1 MENIPDEIPSL
12 EELKNPAHVEEVIQ
26 DELNPALCS
35 HDNITHTEY
44 KKQLGKKI
52 SEMTEEE
59 KQKYNAL
66 SQKQK
71 REKENVKKKVE
82 EEQAV
87 EKENNDTRNNLYNQ
101 LFVLKN
107 KFPENT
113 KNIIIDPEMTLSALE
128 EKKALILQIITSK
141 NADRV
146 VFQSLL
152 LMCRTAERGL
162 NYFDVDALDGF
173 NEEVEGSEDDIIPI
187 LKEMI
192 DMGEIDTSFLT
203 PQLRLMV
210 VMSGAAVRTME
221 KNIAK
226 KKVQILDAP
235 SLDTTESD

>member
-26 DELNPALCS
+26 DEPLEPS
-35 HDNITHTEY
+35 HENITHTEY

-52 SEMTEEE
+52 SDMSEEE

-66 SQKQK
+66 SQKKK

-82 EEQAV
+82 EEEAV
-87 EKENNDTRNNLYNQ
+87 TKENNDTRNNLYNQ

-113 KNIIIDPEMTLSALE
+113 KNIIIDPEMTLTALE

-162 NYFDVDALDGF
+162 NYFEVDALDGF

-235 SLDTTESD
+235 SSHTTESD

>member
-26 DELNPALCS
+26 DEPLAERQS
-35 HDNITHTEY
+35 HENITHTEY

-52 SEMTEEE
+52 SDMSEEE

-66 SQKQK
+66 SQKKK

-82 EEQAV
+82 EEEAV
-87 EKENNDTRNNLYNQ
+87 TKENNDTRNNLYNQ

-113 KNIIIDPEMTLSALE
+113 KNIIIDPEMTLTALE

-152 LMCRTAERGL
+152 
-162 NYFDVDALDGF
+162 
-173 NEEVEGSEDDIIPI
+173 
-187 LKEMI
+187 
-192 DMGEIDTSFLT
+192 
-203 PQLRLMV
+203 
-210 VMSGAAVRTME
+210 
-221 KNIAK
+221 
-226 KKVQILDAP
+226 
-235 SLDTTESD
+235 

>member
-26 DELNPALCS
+26 DEPLEPS
-35 HDNITHTEY
+35 HENITHTEY

-52 SEMTEEE
+52 SDMSEEE

-66 SQKQK
+66 SQKKK

-82 EEQAV
+82 EEEAMT
-87 EKENNDTRNNLYNQ
+87 KENNDTRNNLYNQ

-113 KNIIIDPEMTLSALE
+113 KNIIIDPEMTLTALE

-162 NYFDVDALDGF
+162 NYFEVDALDGF

-235 SLDTTESD
+235 SSHTTESD

>member
-1 MENIPDEIPSL
+1 MDNISEEVPTL
-12 EELKNPAHVEEVIQ
+12 EELKNPAHTNVEEVVE
-26 DELNPALCS
+26 DDS
-35 HDNITHTEY
+35 MSHTEY
-44 KKQLGKKI
+44 KKKLGKKI
-52 SEMTEEE
+52 SEMTEDE

-66 SQKQK
+66 SQKCK
-71 REKENVKKKVE
+71 REKESLKKKVE
-82 EEQAV
+82 EEEAV
-87 EKENNDTRNNLYNQ
+87 EKENTDAKNTLYNQ
-101 LFVLKN
+101 LYVLKN

-113 KNIIIDPEMTLSALE
+113 KNIIIDPDMTLSALE

-162 NYFDVDALDGF
+162 NYFDIDALDGF
-173 NEEVEGSEDDIIPI
+173 NEEVSSSEDDIVPI

-210 VMSGAAVRTME
+210 VMSGCAVRTME

-226 KKVQILDAP
+226 KKVQIPDAP
-235 SLDTTESD
+235 SSPITEKD

>member
-26 DELNPALCS
+26 DELPS

-52 SEMTEEE
+52 SEMSEEE

-71 REKENVKKKVE
+71 REKESVKKKVE
-82 EEQAV
+82 EEEAV
-87 EKENNDTRNNLYNQ
+87 TKENNDTRNNLYNQ

-162 NYFDVDALDGF
+162 NYFDLDALDGF
-173 NEEVEGSEDDIIPI
+173 NQEVEGAEDDIIPI

-226 KKVQILDAP
+226 KKVKILDAP
-235 SLDTTESD
+235 LSDIIESD